1 MSRRQNVLT
10 SKNPALKRWRQNVSA
25 LKHLVGKT
33 FQRQYISAQKVARQ
47 EVLRANC
54 PYDEMYQRLSA

>member
-33 FQRQYISAQKVARQ
+33 FQRQYISAQKVALQ